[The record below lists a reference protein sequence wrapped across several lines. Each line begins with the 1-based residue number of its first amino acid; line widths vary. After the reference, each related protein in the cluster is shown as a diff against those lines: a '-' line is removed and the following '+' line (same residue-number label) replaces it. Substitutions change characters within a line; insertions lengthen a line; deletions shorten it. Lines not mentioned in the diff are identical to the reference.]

1 MVGAAE
7 EFALEEARA
16 LFETNFFGMVRM
28 ILAVAPKMRQQRD
41 GSIVNLSSLVGL
53 VPLPFWGY
61 YSASKFAVEG
71 LTEALRE
78 ELRPFG
84 IRVSAVEPGTIKTA
98 LYTAGPKARSME
110 AYAPRRGRFEKVMR
124 QFEERAPGP
133 EVVAERV
140 SRIVRSRSEAY
151 ETRRRVETSGEESG
165 VTASERR
172 LSPETSMP
180 AGGGPASPRSSSSS
194 RFRRPGWGRCS
205 PPSSGS
211 MRSIPSSAN

>member
-1 MVGAAE
+1 
-7 EFALEEARA
+7 
-16 LFETNFFGMVRM
+16 M

-133 EVVAERV
+133 EVVAEKV
-140 SRIVRSRSEAY
+140 ARIVHSRSPALRNPITSQARVLPLLRAWFPRSWLNAGSESTMVLWPEVRGALAATPSEAM
-151 ETRRRVETSGEESG
+151 TRTEITSP
-165 VTASERR
+165 
-172 LSPETSMP
+172 LSPLP
-180 AGGGPASPRSSSSS
+180 ATERSSVGLVWPV
-194 RFRRPGWGRCS
+194 RLTPFLRH
-205 PPSSGS
+205 
-211 MRSIPSSAN
+211 